1 VKSYALQRNDRVQDI
16 QEPKMDSVTL
26 SIKRKSQYKKG
37 TVKSV
42 ENLRLYFYK
51 EVAQMDLEQHSI
63 PQEQNGRVEHR
74 IFLYKKESL
83 GGKEKDRRQ
92 MSHNLRTA
100 GT

>member
-74 IFLYKKESL
+74 IFFI
-83 GGKEKDRRQ
+83 
-92 MSHNLRTA
+92 
-100 GT
+100 